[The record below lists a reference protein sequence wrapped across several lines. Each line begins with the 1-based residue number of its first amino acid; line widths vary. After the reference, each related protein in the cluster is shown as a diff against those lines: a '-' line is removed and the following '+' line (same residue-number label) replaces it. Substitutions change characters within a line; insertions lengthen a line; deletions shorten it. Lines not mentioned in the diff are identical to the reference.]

1 MGILVRACLASL
13 ATGLIWFFLDPLVWV
28 LVCTWIAIFILLFFS
43 LEILALPFELID
55 IFT

>member
-13 ATGLIWFFLDPLVWV
+13 ATGLIWFFLNPLVWV